1 MSNRVKILGKSS
13 GNIASLRFAIKR
25 LGIVS
30 ECVDRVDKL
39 KSSDILILPGMY
51 NTYEYFKTI
60 PDLIDIYDKQTS
72 GKIKKIIGI
81 CAGFQILTQSIE
93 EGDNKFSGLGLLD
106 AITKP
111 ISQDNGNHNGWMR
124 CLETAN
130 YLHDF
135 GISKNKTSGLYY
147 NHSCGV
153 YPNNKTDFRYTYLG
167 TKGFSISYCDENIFA
182 VRTFQLSPAAPHLS
196 GALLHAM
203 LF

>member
-1 MSNRVKILGKSS
+1 MEKK
-13 GNIASLRFAIKR
+13 
-25 LGIVS
+25 
-30 ECVDRVDKL
+30 DP
-39 KSSDILILPGMY
+39 PGR
-51 NTYEYFKTI
+51 T
-60 PDLIDIYDKQTS
+60 
-72 GKIKKIIGI
+72 GIKKIIGI

-182 VRTFQLSPAAPHLS
+182 FQFHPEKS
-196 GALLHAM
+196 GIEGLKIYKN
-203 LF
+203 FKSIVKKN